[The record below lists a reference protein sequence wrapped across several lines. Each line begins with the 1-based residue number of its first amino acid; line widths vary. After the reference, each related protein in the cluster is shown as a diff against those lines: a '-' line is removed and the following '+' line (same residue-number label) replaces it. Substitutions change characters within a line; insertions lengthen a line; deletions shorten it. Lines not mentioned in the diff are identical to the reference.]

1 MKFVYDFK
9 EGNKEMRTILGG
21 KGANLAEMTNIGL
34 PVPQGFTI
42 SAQACL
48 RYYDEGKKLWDD
60 LLKEIDEHLAN
71 VEKEQGKKFSDPND
85 PLLFSVRSGAAVSM
99 PGMMDTILNL
109 GLNDET
115 VKGLA
120 RATENERF
128 AYDSYRRFIQMFSDV
143 AIEIPKAYFDARLD
157 AMKEAKGVT
166 LDTDLDAEDLKR
178 LVEEFKEVYRE
189 EKHEEFPQDPKKQLY
204 KAVEAV
210 FSSWNNN
217 RAIVYRN
224 LNGISH
230 DLGTAVNVQSMV
242 FGNKGKTSG
251 TGVAFTRNPSTGE
264 NKLFGEFLMN
274 AQGEDVVAGIRT
286 PENIDKLKEINPKC
300 YEQFVETT
308 QLLEKHY
315 KDMQD
320 IEFTIDEGRLFFL

>member
-1 MKFVYDFK
+1 MPYS
-9 EGNKEMRTILGG
+9 
-21 KGANLAEMTNIGL
+21 
-34 PVPQGFTI
+34 GF
-42 SAQACL
+42 
-48 RYYDEGKKLWDD
+48 
-60 LLKEIDEHLAN
+60 
-71 VEKEQGKKFSDPND
+71 
-85 PLLFSVRSGAAVSM
+85 
-99 PGMMDTILNL
+99 
-109 GLNDET
+109 
-115 VKGLA
+115 
-120 RATENERF
+120 
-128 AYDSYRRFIQMFSDV
+128 
-143 AIEIPKAYFDARLD
+143 
-157 AMKEAKGVT
+157 
-166 LDTDLDAEDLKR
+166 DAEDLKR

-251 TGVAFTRNPSTGE
+251 TGVAFTRNLSTGE

-286 PENIDKLKEINPKC
+286 PENIDKFKEINPKC

-320 IEFTIDEGRLFFL
+320 IEFTIEEGRLFFLQTRNRKRTAQAEIGRAHV